1 MDHLRPTHVH
11 SVGFGTARCLFR
23 KQPMPV
29 AVNQDPVTRAH
40 ARKAD
45 GRFLFRIQLYQLH
58 PVKAYQRGKAT
69 KCSFSIEWA
78 SVTYCSML
86 PPESAVFAA
95 GWFLVLFQGFPGTP
109 LRVSAYRT
117 FGQMATYGP

>member
-1 MDHLRPTHVH
+1 MDHLQPTHVH
-11 SVGFGTARCLFR
+11 SVGFGTVRCLFR

-58 PVKAYQRGKAT
+58 PLKAYQRGKTHKVLLLHRVGQRYAL
-69 KCSFSIEWA
+69 FHVA
-78 SVTYCSML
+78 S
-86 PPESAVFAA
+86 
-95 GWFLVLFQGFPGTP
+95 
-109 LRVSAYRT
+109 
-117 FGQMATYGP
+117 

>member
-1 MDHLRPTHVH
+1 MYAAADGGVKKAARKAAAAFAAGRPPGAEVYLDHLRPTHVH
-11 SVGFGTARCLFR
+11 SVDFGTARCLFR

-58 PVKAYQRGKAT
+58 PLKAYQRGKAH
-69 KCSFSIEWA
+69 KVLLLHRVGQRYALFHVA
-78 SVTYCSML
+78 S
-86 PPESAVFAA
+86 
-95 GWFLVLFQGFPGTP
+95 
-109 LRVSAYRT
+109 
-117 FGQMATYGP
+117 